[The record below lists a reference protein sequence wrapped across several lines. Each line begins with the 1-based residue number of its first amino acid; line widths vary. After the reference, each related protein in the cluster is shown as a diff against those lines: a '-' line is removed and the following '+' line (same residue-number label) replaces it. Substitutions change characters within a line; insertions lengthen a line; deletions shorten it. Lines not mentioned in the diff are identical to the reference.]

1 MQSVSQML
9 IKWDTDSS
17 LAIETGGRQAEVTEA
32 FLCRLIDIA
41 GCGDA
46 SDRARFR
53 NYAASRILMTNA
65 IGVAKTII
73 ANRPIASDAPQAPS
87 QATLGFVPL
96 PPPRQYRCNTPHSP
110 ILPLPGV

>member
-1 MQSVSQML
+1 MECDF
-9 IKWDTDSS
+9 IP

-41 GCGDA
+41 GCGGN

-53 NYAASRILMTNA
+53 SYAASRILMTNA
-65 IGVAKTII
+65 IGVAKTTI
-73 ANRPIASDAPQAPS
+73 ASRPIASHAPQAPS

-96 PPPRQYRCNTPHSP
+96 PPRRQ
-110 ILPLPGV
+110 

>member
-1 MQSVSQML
+1 MGCGF
-9 IKWDTDSS
+9 IP

-53 NYAASRILMTNA
+53 NYAASRIPMTNTLR
-65 IGVAKTII
+65 VAKTTI
-73 ANRPIASDAPQAPS
+73 ANRPIASDATDAP
-87 QATLGFVPL
+87 T
-96 PPPRQYRCNTPHSP
+96 PRVVVAAISW
-110 ILPLPGV
+110 

>member
-1 MQSVSQML
+1 MQKQRHWSAVSVR
-9 IKWDTDSS
+9 
-17 LAIETGGRQAEVTEA
+17 AGGRQAEVTEA

-53 NYAASRILMTNA
+53 NYYAASRILMTNA

-73 ANRPIASDAPQAPS
+73 SNRPIASDAPQAPS

-110 ILPLPGV
+110 IFPLPGV